1 MPTPLSHARQVF
13 AYSRPAVPRWPVA
26 CKAAVAMA
34 VPLLVTG
41 LAGDMTLGFVA
52 SLGVFTVLYAPTAP
66 IRLRALVTACVAVA
80 LVACAALGSLTAGH
94 PAAAVTALA
103 VVGAVAAFT
112 CNALLVGPP
121 GAYFFVLVV
130 GVAGTMVAHGIDRG
144 EIVAA
149 TAAGAAWGFVVGLSD
164 LVADPHAPE
173 RRAVGAAETAVGR
186 YEQAPDDDARR
197 AAASTTLHAAWTSV
211 RDGGST
217 PDLVERVQHVED
229 RFTAAT
235 ARAAGHVLG
244 LPPHPFGRVEGVAD
258 TEDDVLGPAARRD
271 HPDGATA
278 PAGGDPRDGG
288 ASVRDTSLGRPR
300 AAHLLRSAATWPG
313 EKPLLVLRTA
323 VGIVTA
329 WVLGTVAGTEHA
341 YWAAAAAALVLHQG
355 GTRVA
360 QTHRGIQRFV
370 GTIVGLVVFALL
382 HTVVHA
388 PWQLACVVVVL
399 QLVVELLVVRSYA
412 LAVVAITPLALTIA
426 TAGHPGPV
434 GPVIAD
440 RGLDTAIG
448 VVCALMTLWATGWGT
463 AVPILRAHARRVVE
477 ATRGVAADLRAG
489 EVDSPAALD
498 RRRTLYVE
506 LLGSDEV
513 ARRAL
518 VDERAAVL
526 PYRRMER
533 AVADLGYLVLGL
545 CWMPGRPHGADV
557 YARAAAPLDRIV
569 ATPVRRPRPA
579 DDIAADVEAAA
590 AVLRAG

>member
-66 IRLRALVTACVAVA
+66 VRLRALVTACVAVA

-103 VVGAVAAFT
+103 VVGALAAFT

-130 GVAGTMVAHGIDRG
+130 GVAGTMVAHGIGRG

-164 LVADPHAPE
+164 LVVDPHAPE
-173 RRAVGAAETAVGR
+173 RRSVGAAEAAVAC

-211 RDGGST
+211 RDGGSR
-217 PDLVERVQHVED
+217 PGLVERVRRVEN
-229 RFTAAT
+229 RFTATT

-244 LPPHPFGRVEGVAD
+244 LPPRPFGRVEGVDD
-258 TEDDVLGPAARRD
+258 TDDGATGDLGATDGPAAGARD
-271 HPDGATA
+271 E
-278 PAGGDPRDGG
+278 G
-288 ASVRDTSLGRPR
+288 ASIRDTSLGRPR

-313 EKPLLVLRTA
+313 EKPLLVLRTV

-426 TAGHPGPV
+426 TAGRPGPV
-434 GPVIAD
+434 SPIIAD

-448 VVCALMTLWATGWGT
+448 VVCALATLWATGWGT

-477 ATRGVAADLRAG
+477 ATRGVVADLRAG

-506 LLGSDEV
+506 LLGSDEI

-518 VDERAAVL
+518 VDERSAVL